1 MADLGFEFQT
11 ILSDIAR
18 ILLAFALALPI
29 GWERRHGR
37 RSIAFRTL
45 PIVALAACGFALIID
60 TSAPA
65 DNEARARVLQGVITG
80 IGFIGGGA
88 IVKQGSSVK
97 GLVTAASIWNAGA
110 IGVAVGLGAATIA
123 IVLSLTNLLGL
134 WLLSTLGV
142 HGREDDNG
150 NPPS

>member
-1 MADLGFEFQT
+1 M
-11 ILSDIAR
+11 
-18 ILLAFALALPI
+18 
-29 GWERRHGR
+29 
-37 RSIAFRTL
+37 
-45 PIVALAACGFALIID
+45 D

-110 IGVAVGLGAATIA
+110 IGVAVGLGAANVA

-142 HGREDDNG
+142 HGREDDDG
-150 NPPS
+150 NSPS